1 MLHRMT
7 VAPATVPP
15 PALAEMELFL
25 GLSAEALAD
34 VAACARARHIG
45 KDTVVFSQGAEA
57 AACHA
62 LLDGRVR
69 VTQSDEAGAALLVR
83 FIGPGEM
90 FGTVALF
97 TDRQYPAEAV
107 TVLDSIE
114 VCWSEAALLG
124 LIGRHPLI
132 ALNMVR
138 IIGAR
143 LREVQE
149 RLREVA
155 FQRVERRIA
164 HALLRLAAH
173 TGQPA
178 EEPTT
183 IAFPLTRRN
192 VADMCGAT
200 LHTASRVLTAWEKAG
215 LIATRR
221 QRVTIRDLA
230 GIQQV
235 AEDSPH

>member
-1 MLHRMT
+1 MT
-7 VAPATVPP
+7 AAPVTVSPSALAGMELFVGLP
-15 PALAEMELFL
+15 AAALAEV
-25 GLSAEALAD
+25 S
-34 VAACARARHIG
+34 ARARVRRLAR
-45 KDTVVFSQGAEA
+45 DTVVFLQGSAA

-62 LLDGRVR
+62 LLEGRVR
-69 VTQSDEAGAALLVR
+69 VTQSDEAGAELLVR

-97 TDRQYPAEAV
+97 TDRRYPAEAV

-114 VCWSEAALLG
+114 ISWSEAALLE

-138 IIGAR
+138 IIGTR

-164 HALLRLAAH
+164 HALLRLAAGA
-173 TGQPA
+173 GQA
-178 EEPTT
+178 IDERTT
-183 IAFPLTRRN
+183 IGFPLTRKD

-215 LIATRR
+215 LVATQR
-221 QRVTIRDLA
+221 QRVTIRDAEGLRQ
-230 GIQQV
+230 I